1 MKKKKRW
8 YKEIGSLFLQSFL
21 VIIVLIFI
29 AGEPYAS
36 QQ

>member
-1 MKKKKRW
+1 MKKEKRW
-8 YKEIGSLFLQSFL
+8 DKEIGSLFLQSFL
-21 VIIVLIFI
+21 VIIAFIFI